1 MGKRQTTTRM
11 VEKMKRKKYWVEW
24 DYKSPAYEVSELMID
39 EINDMLEEY
48 NIKINYTWSEDD
60 GDNYKINLKI
70 KDWKKEKKKEVA
82 DFFGGEVND
91 KV

>member
-1 MGKRQTTTRM
+1 
-11 VEKMKRKKYWVEW
+11 MKRKRFCVRW
-24 DYKSPAYEVSELMID
+24 DYKSPAHEVSELMID
-39 EINDMLEEY
+39 EINDMLEEH
-48 NIKINYTWSEDD
+48 NIKINYTWSEND
-60 GDNYKINLKI
+60 GDNYKINLKL